1 MMLKKL
7 LFFFGLLQAVI
18 GQERRVYINPVSCSN
33 QRTFD
38 GVKEA
43 YQSAII
49 RAGLAIDALRPWAQE
64 GASIDTF
71 DGRIRNVFDLLFGAG
86 GTQRKV
92 EYVFGHLD
100 RLLEVQ
106 YANDLMAGGGW
117 DTARTMNDIEIHC
130 NADFVQPHPHPK
142 EPNIGHENV
151 IQQKPV
157 ADGDEIL
164 NLKNPFKSVF
174 AVTSPV
180 SPASG
185 RGWDPKAPEIIAFS
199 PWKLYFATNWDGVPG
214 NDVVFTGIKIN
225 QAAVEAAANP
235 RFHRWFLINPPEWL
249 GNWGWTPID
258 LLDRLESTMLHELT
272 HTTAGRRT
280 EDEEL
285 PNSYGWKNC
294 LRIKKYSNAD
304 SIALFAL
311 AVELIDFY
319 HYDINEAGELTKI
332 E

>member
-7 LFFFGLLQAVI
+7 LLFFGLLQAVI
-18 GQERRVYINPVSCSN
+18 GQERRVYIDTVSCSN

-38 GVKEA
+38 AIKEA

-86 GTQRKV
+86 GTRTKV
-92 EYVFGHLD
+92 SYVFGHLD

-106 YANDLMAGGGW
+106 YMNDLMTGGQW
-117 DTARTMNDIEIHC
+117 STARTMHDIEIHC
-130 NADFVQPHPHPK
+130 NADYIQPHPHPK
-142 EPNIGHENV
+142 EPNIHHEDT
-151 IQQKPV
+151 IQKKPV
-157 ADGDEIL
+157 HDDDAIL
-164 NLKNPFKSVF
+164 GLKNPFKSAF

-180 SPASG
+180 SPPSG
-185 RGWDPKAPEIIAFS
+185 KGWDQDAPEIVAYS
-199 PWKLYFATNWDGVPG
+199 PWKLYFAANWDGFPG
-214 NDVVFTGIKIN
+214 NDVVFGGIKIN

-235 RFHRWFLINPPEWL
+235 RMHRWFLTNAPEWL
-249 GNWGWTPID
+249 AKYAWAPID

-272 HTTAGRRT
+272 HTTAGRLT
-280 EDEEL
+280 QDVEL

-294 LRIKKYSNAD
+294 VRLKKHSNAD

-311 AVELIDFY
+311 AVELINFY
-319 HYDINEAGELTKI
+319 HYDVNEAGELTKI